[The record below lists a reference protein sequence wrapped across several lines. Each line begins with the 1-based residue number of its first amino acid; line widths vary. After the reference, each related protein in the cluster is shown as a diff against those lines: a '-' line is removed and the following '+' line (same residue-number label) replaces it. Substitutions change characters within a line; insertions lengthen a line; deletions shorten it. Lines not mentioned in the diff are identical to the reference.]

1 MATDRALARRRFLA
15 RIGAAGTLLTLSG
28 CTKLSQKPWM
38 ADLLGEVEKLTRRAQ
53 RLFAGSHA
61 LAPEY
66 TEADIAPDFRA
77 NGTQDPASDVYSA
90 HVANGFADWRVKV
103 GGLVDHPLSL
113 SLAAL
118 KALPSRT
125 QITRH
130 DCVEGWSCIGKWTGV
145 PLATVLAAAKVRPQA
160 RYVVFHCADNMAAA
174 GEAPQFYYESLDL
187 LEATHPQTIL
197 AYELNGAPL
206 PVKNGAPV
214 RLRAERQLGYKMAKY
229 INGIELVAD
238 LSGIAGGRGGYWED
252 QGYSWYAGI

>member
-1 MATDRALARRRFLA
+1 MSADRSFARRRVLA
-15 RIGAAGTLLTLSG
+15 RIGAAGAALALSG
-28 CTKLSQKPWM
+28 CSKLSQKPWVG
-38 ADLLGEVEKLTRRAQ
+38 DLLSEVEKLTRRAQ

-66 TEADIAPDFRA
+66 AETDVAPDFRA
-77 NGTQDPASDVYSA
+77 NGTLDPASDDYNA
-90 HVANGFADWRVKV
+90 HAANGFADWRVTV
-103 GGLVDHPLSL
+103 SGLVEHPLSL

-118 KALPSRT
+118 KGLPSRT

-145 PLATVLAAAKVRPQA
+145 PLATVLAAAGVKPDA
-160 RYVVFHCADNMAAA
+160 RYVVFRCADNMAPA
-174 GEAPQFYYESLDL
+174 GDVPQFYYESLDL

-229 INGIELVAD
+229 IKGIDLVAD

>member
-1 MATDRALARRRFLA
+1 MATDRSLARRRFLA
-15 RIGAAGTLLTLSG
+15 RIGVVGAALSLSG
-28 CTKLSQKPWM
+28 CTKLSQKPWVG
-38 ADLLGEVEKLTRRAQ
+38 DLLAEVEKLTRRAQ

-61 LAPEY
+61 LAPEFA
-66 TEADIAPDFRA
+66 EADIAPDFRA
-77 NGTQDPASDVYSA
+77 NGTLDPASDDYNV
-90 HVANGFADWRVKV
+90 HVANGFADWRVTV
-103 GGLVDHPLSL
+103 TGLVDHPLSL

-118 KALPSRT
+118 RALPLRT

-145 PLATVLAAAKVRPQA
+145 PLATVLAAAGVKPEA
-160 RYVVFHCADNMAAA
+160 CFVVFHCADNMASL

-187 LEATHPQTIL
+187 LEATHPQTLL

-229 INGIELVAD
+229 IKGIEVVAD